1 MMVRTQAPMKRRVGG
16 VVTDYALITKMRNES
31 FDCLHTLG
39 ASHSALEDC
48 LRCANKKR
56 NQSIY

>member
-1 MMVRTQAPMKRRVGG
+1 
-16 VVTDYALITKMRNES
+16 VTDYALITKMRNES

-39 ASHSALEDC
+39 ALHSALENC

-56 NQSIY
+56 HQSVH

>member
-1 MMVRTQAPMKRRVGG
+1 M
-16 VVTDYALITKMRNES
+16 TDYALITKMRNES

-39 ASHSALEDC
+39 ASHSTLEDC

-56 NQSIY
+56 HQSTH